1 MLRRGVSEKVFR
13 GGQSGGEVLWRKRS
27 KDCVAVVTDGGFC
40 ECPPWIVSSAVWV
53 PSTAQ
58 HRRWGWS
65 AGAQEMFVDEKVNE

>member
-40 ECPPWIVSSAVWV
+40 ECPPWIVSSAAWV
-53 PSTAQ
+53 PSTGGGGGVQ
-58 HRRWGWS
+58 VLRKCLW
-65 AGAQEMFVDEKVNE
+65 MKK